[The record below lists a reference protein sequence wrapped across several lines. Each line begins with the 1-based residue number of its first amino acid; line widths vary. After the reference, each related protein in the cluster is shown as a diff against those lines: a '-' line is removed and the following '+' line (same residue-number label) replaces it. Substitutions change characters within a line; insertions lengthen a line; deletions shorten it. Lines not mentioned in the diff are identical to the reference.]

1 MPAGPRIPVL
11 CPTLLTMTAD
21 RRTAAAVPAL
31 PHRLARHRSQAR
43 RLLDDGQQA
52 MRRGRWNQAEELL
65 WGSLTAAVR
74 GVALW
79 HGEPADSDAAR
90 RDFLHRLGEQEQD
103 RYIRDAYDHLAAFAE
118 TAERVRDRTIRVDYL
133 YIAVDNLTETIER
146 LIARI
151 PGGDAP
157 VPVADPDAEIADFAP

>member
-1 MPAGPRIPVL
+1 MM
-11 CPTLLTMTAD
+11 TLPPMTAD
-21 RRTAAAVPAL
+21 RRTDAVPSL

-43 RLLDDGQQA
+43 RLLDDGQRA

-79 HGEPADSDAAR
+79 HGEPADSDDAR
-90 RDFLHRLGEQEQD
+90 REFLHRLGAQERD
-103 RYIRDAYDHLAAFAE
+103 RYIRDAYDHLTAFAE
-118 TAERVRDRTIRVDYL
+118 TAERVRDRTMRVDYL

-151 PGGDAP
+151 PGGDGNI
-157 VPVADPDAEIADFAP
+157 PVADPDAEVADFAP

>member
-1 MPAGPRIPVL
+1 MPAH
-11 CPTLLTMTAD
+11 
-21 RRTAAAVPAL
+21 RRTAAAAPAL

-52 MRRGRWNQAEELL
+52 MRRGRWSQAEELL

-79 HGEPADSDAAR
+79 HGAPADSADAR

-118 TAERVRDRTIRVDYL
+118 TAERVRDRAIRVDYL

-151 PGGDAP
+151 PGGDVP
-157 VPVADPDAEIADFAP
+157 VPVADPDAEVADFAP